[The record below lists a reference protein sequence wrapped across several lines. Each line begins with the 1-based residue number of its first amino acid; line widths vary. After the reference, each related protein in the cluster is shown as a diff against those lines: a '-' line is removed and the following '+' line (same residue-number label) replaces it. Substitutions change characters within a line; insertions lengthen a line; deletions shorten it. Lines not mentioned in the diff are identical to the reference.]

1 MSHAEDL
8 AYSINGKNVF
18 SNVNFAINKG
28 DRIGLVG
35 VNGIGK
41 TTLLRVMTNS
51 LPPTSGEFK
60 TDGDE
65 IGILPQDLSNW
76 LDHTVEDFIAT
87 ATGIKAARD
96 KFEDSCAKLTED
108 SNSATLLLYSDALEH
123 YTRLGV
129 PEFDHTLGVA
139 LEKANL
145 SDISTFQEIGSL
157 SGGQRTRVALAAL
170 FASRHDVILLDE
182 PTNNLDVKGI
192 VVLENFIKE
201 SNASFVIV
209 SHDRKFLRVA
219 TNRIIELVGG
229 DKGIHQFNLG
239 YDEYVQARESEK
251 ETVRKHHEQFEQ
263 EKKRLRTAARE
274 ANIRA
279 NSAGSNN
286 KGPDNDKL
294 TNNFRRQR
302 ASVGIGKQASSIA
315 TRMESLEEPERPD
328 QDLRSFFMF
337 DNNELRKK
345 STILT
350 VSNAI
355 VSIPTTDR
363 CVGPV
368 SLHLQNGERILL
380 TGPNGSGKTTLLKGI
395 VGQLPLTEGSV
406 NYGKDAKTIYID
418 QAQTPPLPTKTAVE
432 NLRLLAPQIAL
443 HDAINLLVHF
453 NLRKDIISSVPA
465 SKLSGGER
473 AKILLAGVAASQAN
487 LLVLDEPTNNLD
499 IPTVEALE
507 AALSNYKGSVLMV
520 SHDQDFIDAISPD
533 ATIVLS

>member
-28 DRIGLVG
+28 DRVGLVG
-35 VNGIGK
+35 ANGIGK
-41 TTLLRVMTNS
+41 TTLLRVMTGDLS
-51 LPPTSGEFK
+51 PTSGEFK

-76 LDHTVEDFIAT
+76 LNHTVEDFIAT
-87 ATGIKAARD
+87 ATGVKGARD

-108 SNSATLLLYSDALEH
+108 SGSATLLLYSDALEH

-139 LEKANL
+139 LEKADL

-170 FASRHDVILLDE
+170 FASKHDVILLDE
-182 PTNNLDVKGI
+182 PTNNLDTKGI
-192 VVLENFIKE
+192 VVLENFIQE
-201 SNASFVIV
+201 SKASFVIV

-239 YDEYVQARESEK
+239 YDEYVQARENEK
-251 ETVRKHHEQFEQ
+251 DSVRKRHEQFEQ
-263 EKKRLRTAARE
+263 EKKRLRAAARE

-279 NSAGSNN
+279 NSASSNN

-302 ASVGIGKQASSIA
+302 ASVGIGKQASAIA
-315 TRMESLEEPERPD
+315 ARMEDLEEPERPE
-328 QDLRSFFMF
+328 QDLKSFFMF
-337 DNNELRKK
+337 DSKEQQKK
-345 STILT
+345 STLLT
-350 VSNAI
+350 VSNAT
-355 VSIPTTDR
+355 VAIPTTDR
-363 CVGPV
+363 CIGPI
-368 SLHLQNGERILL
+368 SFHLQNGERLLL
-380 TGPNGSGKTTLLKGI
+380 TGPNGCGKTTLLRGI
-395 VGQLPLTEGSV
+395 IGQLPLAEGLT
-406 NYGKDAKTIYID
+406 NYGKDAKVIYID
-418 QAQTPPLPTKTAVE
+418 QAQTPPLPSKTAVE
-432 NLRLLAPQIAL
+432 NLRSLAPEIAL

-453 NLRKDIISSVPA
+453 NLKKDIISSVPA
-465 SKLSGGER
+465 SRLSGGER
-473 AKILLAGVAASQAN
+473 AKILLAGLAASQAN

-507 AALSNYKGSVLMV
+507 AALKNYRGSILMV
-520 SHDQDFIDAISPD
+520 SHDQDFIDAILPD
-533 ATIVLS
+533 DTIALA